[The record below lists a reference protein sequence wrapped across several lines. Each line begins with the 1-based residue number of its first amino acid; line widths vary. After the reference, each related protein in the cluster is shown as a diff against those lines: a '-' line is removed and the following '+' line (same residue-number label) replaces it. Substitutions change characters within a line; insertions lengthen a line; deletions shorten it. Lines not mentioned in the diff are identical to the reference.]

1 MATNENQAS
10 KILKRNIRMIPEN
23 IIEILLDNQKLI
35 TEEIDSINK
44 SIIRIE
50 DALKQQVG

>member
-1 MATNENQAS
+1 
-10 KILKRNIRMIPEN
+10 MIPEN

-50 DALKQQVG
+50 DALKNSKWDNSSKTFK